1 MRSLRRIIASEPPT
15 AEPIFLYFAMKID
28 VLALFPEIL
37 APALQTGILRRAQEA
52 DRLTVNVYNLR
63 DWATDKHQSVD
74 DYPYGGGA
82 GMILK
87 PEPIFSAVKDLNPE
101 ETAHVIYLT
110 PQGTP
115 LTQPLAESLS
125 LETHLI
131 LLCGRYKGVDE
142 RVRDKLVTTE
152 ISIGDYVLSGGEIAA
167 LVLIDAIG
175 RVLPGALSDYESAQV
190 DSFSRELL
198 DHPHYTRPAE
208 FEGMRVPE
216 VLLSGHHENIEQ
228 WRYAA
233 ALKRTAERRPEL
245 LQQLELTA
253 EDIAILKAAGLT
265 ELE

>member
-1 MRSLRRIIASEPPT
+1 
-15 AEPIFLYFAMKID
+15 MKID

-74 DYPYGGGA
+74 DYAYGGGA

-87 PEPIFSAVKDLNPE
+87 PEPIFSAVKALNPA

-131 LLCGRYKGVDE
+131 LLCGRYKGIDE

-175 RVLPGALSDYESAQV
+175 RVLPGALGDYESAQV

-208 FEGMRVPE
+208 FEGMQVPE

-253 EDIAILKAAGLT
+253 EDIAILKAAGVT

>member
-1 MRSLRRIIASEPPT
+1 
-15 AEPIFLYFAMKID
+15 MKID

-74 DYPYGGGA
+74 DYAYGGGA

-208 FEGMRVPE
+208 FEGMQVPE

-253 EDIAILKAAGLT
+253 EDIAILKAAGVT